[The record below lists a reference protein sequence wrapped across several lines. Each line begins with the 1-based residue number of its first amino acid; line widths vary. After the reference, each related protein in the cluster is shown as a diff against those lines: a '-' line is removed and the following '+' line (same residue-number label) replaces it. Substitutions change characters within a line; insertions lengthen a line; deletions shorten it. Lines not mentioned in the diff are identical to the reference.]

1 MRFIRKQ
8 DPGLDRQ
15 IARIAREETTMF
27 RTLKEKREA
36 GFTLIELLI
45 VMALLGVLV
54 AVMLPKYQDL
64 TPEAKLLASEQN
76 LSTIRSALL
85 IYAAK
90 NQATGG
96 IPDSLGNLLDYFTRG
111 KVPTEKISNTNTYR
125 TVAVAD
131 DASVTSSNAGG
142 WVYNSTTGSVF
153 VDITNIVTFIPNY
166 SGSVNPFA
174 TW

>member
-1 MRFIRKQ
+1 
-8 DPGLDRQ
+8 
-15 IARIAREETTMF
+15 MF
-27 RTLKEKREA
+27 RTMKEKREA

-76 LSTIRSALL
+76 LQTIRSALL

-96 IPDSLGNLLDYFTRG
+96 IPDSLGDLLDYFPRR
-111 KVPTEKISNTNTYR
+111 KVPTEKISNTSNNR
-125 TVAVAD
+125 TVTVAD
-131 DASVTSSNAGG
+131 DASVTSSNGGG
-142 WVYNSTTGSVF
+142 WVYNATTGSVF
-153 VDITNIVTFIPNY
+153 VDVTNITTFISNY
-166 SGSVNPFA
+166 SGSVNPF
-174 TW
+174 TDW